1 MLWILLGRFLIVV
14 QGHLPDRYC
23 LAVSDKAY
31 LSLRNVRISIS
42 TRCIQEHCCLIG
54 LVAGQVVR
62 VLRSGARET
71 WSAHHA
77 EEGFLPAILM
87 TETCFNKGSCVVRG
101 LKLIVWPRTPC
112 CDSFQPFRTR
122 CGSVQTSLFLQN
134 YSKCLEF
141 YIACPCPRASS
152 GISSNRVKWR
162 TKTMASS
169 FLFFFLNALCLK
181 LWSIVGTENEVF
193 HCGVVVRL
201 CLVHSHLSH

>member
-71 WSAHHA
+71 
-77 EEGFLPAILM
+77 
-87 TETCFNKGSCVVRG
+87 
-101 LKLIVWPRTPC
+101 
-112 CDSFQPFRTR
+112 
-122 CGSVQTSLFLQN
+122 
-134 YSKCLEF
+134 
-141 YIACPCPRASS
+141 
-152 GISSNRVKWR
+152 
-162 TKTMASS
+162 
-169 FLFFFLNALCLK
+169 
-181 LWSIVGTENEVF
+181 
-193 HCGVVVRL
+193 
-201 CLVHSHLSH
+201 